1 MPNDAA
7 ASTASPKLTILDWI
21 AIAALLSLVGCLN
34 WQFKSAIID
43 DSYIYLR
50 VADNILH
57 GHGWVFNP
65 GERVN
70 PCTSSPFTILVVFL
84 RLLFSSPVATLLTA
98 YTLGL
103 IALCGIQYFAL
114 RTESRALAFAV
125 AVASVCEPVLFHSV
139 GMETTLFLTCI
150 LGAAWAYQKDAQMIC
165 GGLCALAAMNRPEGL
180 ALIIG
185 ISALHAIWKRQ
196 SLKKSQLAFLA
207 VLVPWLIFSRLYF
220 GSFVSNS
227 ISAKAAQVQLG
238 VLNFHMS
245 WGGTLLQRMWIP
257 PATIMIAIAGAI
269 VAISRLRKGNSF
281 SAIVILFGFVH
292 AITYTVLQAPF
303 NYRWYYAPTNLSI
316 NMAGLLA
323 FFWILEKIR
332 SRIKAGSSGPDLLW
346 PATSL
351 VAGLLLI
358 SRLGAAPY
366 EVPEPYV
373 SDEYV
378 TVGKWIKSHSS
389 ETDRVACVEIGYLGY
404 VTQRRIVD
412 VYGLIHPQALSSIWN
427 LELTWWFDSAN
438 PPEFVVRHRS
448 PWPGEPGPNW
458 GPLWS
463 KFLREYRYAM
473 RIGPV
478 LVFRRLPNQAM

>member
-1 MPNDAA
+1 MPKDDT
-7 ASTASPKLTILDWI
+7 ASVASPKFVTLDWI
-21 AIAALLSLVGCLN
+21 AIAALLSLVACLS
-34 WQFKSAIID
+34 WQFASAIID
-43 DSYIYLR
+43 DGYIYLR
-50 VADNILH
+50 VADNILQ
-57 GHGWVFNP
+57 GRGWVFNP
-65 GERVN
+65 GDRVN
-70 PCTSSPFTILVVFL
+70 PCTSSPYTILVVLL
-84 RLLFSSPVATLLTA
+84 RLVFSSPVATLLTA
-98 YTLGL
+98 YTLGV

-114 RTESRALAFAV
+114 RSEGRALAFAV

-139 GMETTLFLTCI
+139 GMETTLFLTCV
-150 LGAAWAYQKDAQMIC
+150 LGAAWAYQKDAQVVC

-180 ALIIG
+180 ALIVG

-196 SLKKSQLAFLA
+196 SLKTAQLAFLA
-207 VLVPWLIFSRLYF
+207 VLVPWLCFSRLYF

-238 VLNFHMS
+238 LLNFHMS
-245 WGGTLLQRMWIP
+245 WGGMLLHRMWIP
-257 PATIMIAIAGAI
+257 PATILLAIAGAI
-269 VAISRLRKGNSF
+269 VAIFKLRKTNSF
-281 SAIVILFGFVH
+281 PAIVILFGFVH
-292 AITYTVLQAPF
+292 TITYTVLQAPF

-323 FFWILEKIR
+323 IFWILEKIR
-332 SRIKAGSSGPDLLW
+332 TRIKTDSSARDWLW
-346 PATSL
+346 PTTSL

-358 SRLGAAPY
+358 SRMGAMPF

-378 TVGKWIKSHSS
+378 TVGKWIRSHSL

-404 VTQRRIVD
+404 VTQRPIVD

-427 LELTWWFDSAN
+427 LELTWWFDSEN

-463 KFLREYRYAM
+463 IFLKKYRAAI
-473 RIGPV
+473 RIGTV
-478 LVFRRLPNQAM
+478 VVFHRVE